1 MMTLSRGEFQHST
14 KENVLMLCW
23 PSGGWG
29 EPLGRS
35 HGDGQERAVEN
46 GQSEAALLAATY
58 MGFSNSQFM

>member
-1 MMTLSRGEFQHST
+1 
-14 KENVLMLCW
+14 MLCW

-29 EPLGRS
+29 EPLGLS
-35 HGDGQERAVEN
+35 HGDRQERAVEN